1 MPHDAMNITLKKKIV
16 PINQHIILNAFN
28 LNDPGLFRGK
38 MGIILYFYIFSRY
51 HNEQIYEDF
60 ASELLLDLFGEINT
74 QIPFFLDDGLCGI
87 GWGIEFLVQHNYIP
101 GETNEILSDADQ
113 YIMQIDPMR
122 LVDDKMDKGLLGLV
136 HYVTTRLTSMARNHT
151 IPFDPGYLK
160 SLYNIIVEKE
170 QISPRNLHPIFKEY
184 TDYYQQ
190 PYSKKIEFDLSL
202 LDGSPEITTIN
213 ELNIRTYPLGISN
226 GLSGVCLKKIISS

>member
-1 MPHDAMNITLKKKIV
+1 MNISLMEKIV

-28 LNDPGLFRGK
+28 LNDPGLYRGK

-51 HNEQIYEDF
+51 YNEQIYEDF

-74 QIPFFLDDGLCGI
+74 QIPFFFDDGLCGI
-87 GWGIEFLVQHNYIP
+87 GWGIEFLVQHNYIS

-113 YIMQIDPMR
+113 FIMQIDPAR

-136 HYVTTRLTSMARNHT
+136 HYVTIRLTSIARNHT

-170 QISPRNLHPIFKEY
+170 QISPRKLHPIFKEY

-202 LDGSPEITTIN
+202 LDHSPEISTIN
-213 ELNIRTYPLGISN
+213 ELNISTYPLGISN
-226 GLSGVCLKKIISS
+226 GLSGVCLKKIIS